1 MPASSTKPAPENNRR
16 KGNFNGVP
24 HPCRVLGD
32 SVGKLTPGPPG
43 RRPGLKSSHVET
55 GSIPANLNIR
65 QQLHNIHTL
74 LYVQWCT
81 LKRSCRNTFHIVHC
95 VPAATFP
102 PSGTKIGVV
111 LGSKPPGPDT
121 LGRRTAACG
130 CPHIRLWSPHEPRHL
145 GDIWLRV
152 ARL

>member
-1 MPASSTKPAPENNRR
+1 MLRQAQFPLTSTFGSSYLTYIHCCMYS
-16 KGNFNGVP
+16 GV
-24 HPCRVLGD
+24 H
-32 SVGKLTPGPPG
+32 
-43 RRPGLKSSHVET
+43 
-55 GSIPANLNIR
+55 
-65 QQLHNIHTL
+65 
-74 LYVQWCT
+74 

-95 VPAATFP
+95 VPAATFL
-102 PSGTKIGVV
+102 PSWTKIGVV
-111 LGSKPPGPDT
+111 SASKPPGPDT